1 LRRFSV
7 GGVLVDH
14 QEGTDMRRFAQLAGE
29 RLVGLVLPRVE
40 AGACV
45 PEHGQC
51 CKKGY
56 RFNCTGLCTS
66 KSSTCK

>member
-1 LRRFSV
+1 V
-7 GGVLVDH
+7 K
-14 QEGTDMRRFAQLAGE
+14 RFAQLAGE
-29 RLVGLVLPRVE
+29 RLVGLVLPKID

-56 RFNCTGLCTS
+56 RFNCNGICSS

>member
-1 LRRFSV
+1 LRCLLCRASV

-40 AGACV
+40 AGTPINSGA
-45 PEHGQC
+45 
-51 CKKGY
+51 
-56 RFNCTGLCTS
+56 RR
-66 KSSTCK
+66 